1 MQADVTVQ
9 FIVIL
14 VVADFIAIAPL
25 ENTQQLI
32 DEAKQTDLHHPDATK
47 KYQTS

>member
-25 ENTQQLI
+25 EKHTTI
-32 DEAKQTDLHHPDATK
+32 DR
-47 KYQTS
+47 